1 MAHGNTRWSRRFFVG
16 AAAGALAL
24 GLATGADA
32 QQASRQPI
40 RIGSTL
46 ALTGALAQTSVVHK
60 IVGEIFLEQ
69 LNKRGGLLGRPVEW
83 VLLDDQSKPDV
94 ARTLYERLITV
105 DKVDLLMGP
114 YATAAILASISVAQR
129 YQKLL
134 IHHTMGVPH
143 LAGTYDMQF
152 TSLIAGAEPNK
163 TFPVILYD
171 AYKNAPNPPKSVAI
185 VTLKFP
191 STVFYT
197 EGMRDVAKERGLN
210 VVAYLEYDFG
220 TRDFGAIAARIK
232 DANPDLLLMGCLGV
246 EGNLLLEALG
256 KLDYKPKRHFY
267 LFPASG
273 PLAVL
278 PAAQYSTGMT
288 QFEDVAPYTSKPSA
302 AAFAKLF
309 HERAKKENLPYPH
322 VDLQAGTSYS
332 AWEILIAA
340 AEATKSIDDKKMAAW
355 LKNAEVDTVI
365 GKRDFKGKFNTTKE
379 DLESIR
385 QLQDGKFVVVWP
397 PDRATPGKKLI
408 VP

>member
-1 MAHGNTRWSRRFFVG
+1 LFIGAI
-16 AAAGALAL
+16 AAAISL
-24 GLATGADA
+24 GQISASDA
-32 QQASRQPI
+32 QQPSGKPI
-40 RIGSTL
+40 RVGSTL
-46 ALTGALAQTSVVHK
+46 ALTGPLAQTSLVHK
-60 IVGEIFLEQ
+60 ITGEIYIEQ

-152 TSLIAGAEPNK
+152 TSLVAGAEPNK

-232 DANPDLLLMGCLGV
+232 DVNPDLLLMGCLGV

-256 KLDYKPKRHFY
+256 KLDYRPKRHFY

-288 QFEDVAPYTSKPSA
+288 QFEDVAPFTSKPSA
-302 AAFAKLF
+302 ANFAKLF
-309 HERAKKENLPYPH
+309 NERAKQAQLPYPH
-322 VDLQAGTSYS
+322 VDLQAGTSYA
-332 AWEILIAA
+332 AWELLEAA
-340 AEATKSIDDKKMAAW
+340 AVATKSLDDKKMAEW
-355 LKNAEVDTVI
+355 LKNNEVDTVI

-385 QLQDGKFVVVWP
+385 QLQDGQFVVVWP
-397 PDRATPGKKLI
+397 PSRATPGKKLI